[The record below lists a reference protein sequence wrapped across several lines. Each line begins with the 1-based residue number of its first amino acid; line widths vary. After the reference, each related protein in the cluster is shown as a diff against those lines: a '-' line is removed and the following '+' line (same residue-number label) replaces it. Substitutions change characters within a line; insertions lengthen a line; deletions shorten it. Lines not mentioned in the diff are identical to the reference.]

1 MAMASRSPA
10 QIFAL
15 VLGVVYLAIGVLGV
29 FVANDFV
36 GGEAEDKL
44 IVFRVN
50 HLHNLIHVA
59 LGAIWIS
66 ASRSFGI
73 AKNVNVF
80 LGATLLLLAFVGF
93 TGIDLVHTL
102 LNITSSTD
110 PDNFL
115 HLVTGGLSVYFG
127 TAGAGAASP
136 QHSAR

>member
-10 QIFAL
+10 QVFAL
-15 VLGVVYLAIGVLGV
+15 VLGVVYLAVGVLGI

-50 HLHNLIHVA
+50 HLHNLIHIA

-66 ASRSFGI
+66 ASRSFGL
-73 AKNVNVF
+73 AKKANVF
-80 LGATLLLLAFVGF
+80 LGGTLLVVALLGF

-102 LNITSSTD
+102 LNITSSMD

-115 HLVTGGLSVYFG
+115 HLVTGALSVFFG
-127 TAGAGAASP
+127 TAGAGDTSP
-136 QHSAR
+136 QRA

>member
-10 QIFAL
+10 QLFAL
-15 VLGVVYLAIGVLGV
+15 VLGVVYLAVGVLGI

-50 HLHNLIHVA
+50 HLHNLIHIA

-66 ASRSFGI
+66 ASRSFGL
-73 AKNVNVF
+73 AKKANIF
-80 LGATLLLLAFVGF
+80 LGGTLLLVALLGF

-115 HLVTGGLSVYFG
+115 HLVTGALSVYFG
-127 TAGAGAASP
+127 TAGAGDIAP
-136 QHSAR
+136 QHT